1 MPSLHSDNLVL
12 VYPNDANDMS
22 TCSSCHALHVE
33 CLGLHDR
40 INLAMFISVAKCNV
54 AVKFLSLL

>member
-22 TCSSCHALHVE
+22 TCSSCHALHVV
-33 CLGLHDR
+33 CVRLHD
-40 INLAMFISVAKCNV
+40 IFNLAMYIFVAKCYV
-54 AVKFLSLL
+54 AV